1 MSPANTGQVAPAQE
15 AGRAQPQTTVEPAGG
30 PFIRHSQPGRRSQ
43 YTVSGQAFG
52 SLITQPLVAVPGY
65 VSRFRLLVAATGG
78 VASVTVAKTADAP
91 WSAVSL
97 VTLRDA
103 FGTPLIVGPGYE
115 MLYLVP
121 KYSSQFGVGTS
132 SDPTNLPSFSPV
144 ATGASASGNFTFPSC
159 LPLEFAKA
167 YGVISMANASLLPT
181 LSIQLAAASAVYSTA
196 PNTTVPTMRVDVEAD
211 FYWLPEGVAIEP
223 PGLGTTCQWVMQ
235 NCNPTIPSAS
245 TTTVTLP
252 RLGGFLHTIIF
263 CLRDSTGAR
272 IDAYGS
278 RLRIYVDGVPL
289 IDTLLTSLQDDM
301 EIQYGFTSNYTVTD
315 PANTRDTGVLALSR
329 RTSLSQQN
337 LGLLDTG
344 ESYLSTNPG
353 TLIQVECSPWGTIS
367 NAPATLEA
375 IIGQVVPAGSLLQ
388 GLPEL

>member
-1 MSPANTGQVAPAQE
+1 MPATTAQVAPAQE
-15 AGRAQPQTTVEPAGG
+15 AGRPQPQTTVEPPGG

-43 YTVSGQAFG
+43 YTVAAQAFG
-52 SLITQPLVAVPGY
+52 ALITAPLVAAPGY
-65 VSRFRLLVAATGG
+65 LSRFRLRVQAAGG
-78 VASVTVAKTADAP
+78 VGGGATVAVTADAP
-91 WSAVSL
+91 WSAVAL

-121 KYSSQFGVGTS
+121 KYSGQFGMLSS
-132 SDPTNLPSFSPV
+132 SDPRNLSTYSPPV
-144 ATGASASGNFTFPSC
+144 TGVGASGNFTFATA

-181 LSIQLAAASAVYSTA
+181 LSIQLGTAAAVYSTA
-196 PNTTVPTMRVDVEAD
+196 PATTVPTMTIDVEAD

-252 RLGGFLHTIIF
+252 RLGGFLHTIIL
-263 CLRDSTGAR
+263 CMRDSTGAR
-272 IDAYGS
+272 IDGYGT
-278 RLRIYVDGVPL
+278 RMRIYVDGVPL
-289 IDTLLTSLQDDM
+289 IDSRFDTLADDM
-301 EIQYGFTSNYTVTD
+301 VVQYGLTPNYTVAT
-315 PANTRDTGVLALSR
+315 PANTRDTGVLAISR
-329 RTSLSQQN
+329 RTSLSQVN

-344 ESYLSTNPG
+344 ETFLSTNPG
-353 TLIQVECSPWGTIS
+353 TLIQVECSPWGVIA